1 MCGETCQPL
10 QVTVCLQVQYQ
21 NLVNELIKNIIIF
34 SEDIFPG
41 DGGLVYEKYI
51 SRDSIDLEV
60 EVGDAPSEAPDDVDS
75 EPGQSEDGECLANI
89 NSSYLWFELLPSN
102 PLCYLFIFFIKTLS
116 SQCSIGFESIM
127 IYHSDS
133 SLLLLLTLCSS
144 SL

>member
-1 MCGETCQPL
+1 MK
-10 QVTVCLQVQYQ
+10 VSLQVQYQ

-75 EPGQSEDGECLANI
+75 EPGQSEDGKCLSSI
-89 NSSYLWFELLPSN
+89 NNSYL
-102 PLCYLFIFFIKTLS
+102 
-116 SQCSIGFESIM
+116 
-127 IYHSDS
+127 
-133 SLLLLLTLCSS
+133 
-144 SL
+144 